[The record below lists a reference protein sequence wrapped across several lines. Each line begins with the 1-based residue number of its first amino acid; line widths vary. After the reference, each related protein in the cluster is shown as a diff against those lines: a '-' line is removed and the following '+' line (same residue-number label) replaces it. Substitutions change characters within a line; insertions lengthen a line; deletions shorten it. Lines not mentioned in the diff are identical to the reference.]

1 MGNEPQSSILQSLEN
16 AFRVIE
22 LFRDNEE
29 LGVSQISR
37 ELSLAKST
45 AYRLLATMEKWGYV
59 KKNQET
65 DRYRL
70 GMKFAVWGSLVQS
83 RNEIVKLAHPH
94 LARLSGNVNEI
105 VFLGVL
111 EEDFFV
117 RYLDRLMSNTVLSAY
132 GSPIGNRM
140 PAYSTACGKV
150 LLAHLP
156 PAQLAHYME
165 NAEFVGMTATTI
177 TSKADLAR
185 ELEVIR
191 ERGYGEDNEE
201 SELGLSCFAVPV
213 RERGGRAIAA
223 ISISGP
229 TGRVLVDRESK
240 LEKLIETAKQ
250 IEAGL

>member
-1 MGNEPQSSILQSLEN
+1 MANNPQSSILQSLEN

-22 LFRDNEE
+22 LFRENEE
-29 LGVSQISR
+29 QGVSQISR
-37 ELSLAKST
+37 ELSMAKST

-59 KKNQET
+59 KKNEET

-70 GMKFAVWGSLVQS
+70 GVQFAVWGSLVQS

-94 LARLSGNVNEI
+94 LARLSRSINEI

-111 EEDFFV
+111 EDDFFV
-117 RYLDRLMSNTVLSAY
+117 RYLDRLMTSSALSSF

-140 PAYSTACGKV
+140 PAYTTACGKA

-156 PAQLAHYME
+156 PERLVHYMDGAHFE
-165 NAEFVGMTATTI
+165 RLTATTI
-177 TSKADLAR
+177 TSKTALTK
-185 ELEVIR
+185 ELQTIR
-191 ERGYGEDNEE
+191 RRGFSEDNEE

-213 RERGGRAIAA
+213 RERGGQALAA

-229 TGRVLVDRESK
+229 TGRVLVDKDIK
-240 LEKLIETAKQ
+240 LEKLMDTAKK